1 MKRIKKKRKYT
12 RLLIMVNIVLLC
24 AFTTATFSWFIFDKS
39 ASVQGEGNMSIMAG
53 SGLEIY
59 YDGSWNSHH
68 QISTPMK
75 TYPDITGDG
84 VDFYCPIVLDTYDET
99 LEDPSTFTYVND
111 TDEKEKYYITV
122 NLKFRTSNA
131 VKVYLSNE
139 SQVIGP
145 NLNTPVEDLPDG
157 NKALSGNHSRDGIA
171 GAVRVAFVE
180 NLDSTEPSAK
190 IWIPNDTYELMETQ
204 SGTSFSTISDN
215 REVFT
220 SVNTV
225 LNDEKSVNISYPYG
239 YQKKSED
246 KMKMFYW
253 SDLDYCNGKVVVGNN
268 LATVADGNNAAMVN
282 DATPLLDFTDNEDG
296 RVQEKSISIRIWV
309 EGTDREANKALLG
322 GMLQYKFKFIS
333 FQKAENE
340 NEGTLDSIR
349 YNSDS
354 RTFYSSSENSLEGLQ
369 YSFNGIDWK
378 DYTSNIDKALIDNTD
393 NIHIRFKETA
403 AYKRSSV
410 RTFSFITITS

>member
-1 MKRIKKKRKYT
+1 MKRTEKKRRRS
-12 RLLIMVNIVLLC
+12 RLLIIVNIVLLC

-59 YDGSWNSHH
+59 YDGSWNSQH
-68 QISTPMK
+68 QISTSMM

-111 TDEKEKYYITV
+111 TDEKDKYYITV
-122 NLKFRTSNA
+122 DLKFRTSNA

-139 SQVIGP
+139 SEVIGP
-145 NLNTPVEDLPDG
+145 NINTPVQELPDG

-180 NLDSTEPSAK
+180 NVNSTEPSAK
-190 IWIPNDTYELMETQ
+190 IWIPNDTYELIETQ

-220 SVNTV
+220 SVTTV
-225 LNDEKSVNISYPYG
+225 LNEEKSVKISYPYG
-239 YQKKSED
+239 YQKKSGD
-246 KMKMFYW
+246 KMKSFYW

-268 LATVADGNNAAMVN
+268 LASVADENTPAMVN
-282 DATPLLDFTDNEDG
+282 DATPILDFTDNEDG
-296 RVQEKSISIRIWV
+296 RVQEKSVSIRIWV
-309 EGTDREANKALLG
+309 EGTDREADKALLG

-333 FQKAENE
+333 FEKPENE

-349 YNSDS
+349 YNSES
-354 RTFYSSSENSLEGLQ
+354 RTFYSAGGNSLQGLQ
-369 YSFNGIDWK
+369 YSFNGIDWY
-378 DYTSNIDKALIDNTD
+378 DYSSAIDKVLIDKFD
-393 NIHIRFKETA
+393 DIHVRFKETT

-410 RTFSFITITS
+410 RTFSFITS